1 MADPV
6 HSHADHRAT
15 DDRQIER
22 RIPVAH
28 AAAVFT
34 GDDVQALVQSV
45 FDAPVVAIGSEH
57 LLGVHLPGRAR
68 GEQKLYFGLF
78 DRLARKVNPAGEPGG
93 LLGKGKVDAGGADLK
108 GAQTTF
114 FGPPAVDL

>member
-6 HSHADHRAT
+6 HGQADRSAA

-28 AAAVFT
+28 PAAVFT
-34 GDDVQALVQSV
+34 GDDVQTLVQSV

-57 LLGVHLPGRAR
+57 LLGVQLPGRAR

-78 DRLARKVNPAGEPGG
+78 GGLARKVNPAGEPSG
-93 LLGKGKVDAGGADLK
+93 LLGKGKVDASGADLK
-108 GAQTTF
+108 GAQTTC